1 LQHFESQ
8 LVVCIA
14 DAHPVH
20 LGDRLTSNGRWRL
33 VIFTG
38 KLTQLNQRTRFEK
51 LCSDLVAEKS
61 PLKIYQTGPDID
73 SFIELLTVISS
84 ERAAINLTEYPDI
97 SRPACGKYRY
107 RKYNT
112 IFADEVSYHEGG
124 GQAYKRYGVDPDG
137 PGVVILIRVI
147 QVIGFVPVIYAY
159 YVCFCS
165 LTNMLPTFCHL
176 TNACLN

>member
-1 LQHFESQ
+1 MGLQHFESEV
-8 LVVCIA
+8 VVCIA

-20 LGDRLTSNGRWRL
+20 LGDRLTSDGRWRL
-33 VIFTG
+33 VIFAG
-38 KLTQLNQRTRFEK
+38 KLTQFSQRTRFEK
-51 LCSDLVAEKS
+51 LCSNLVADGS
-61 PLKIYQTGPDID
+61 PLKQYQVGPDVD
-73 SFIELLTVISS
+73 SFIEVLTVISS

-137 PGVVILIRVI
+137 PGVVALIRVI
-147 QVIGFVPVIYAY
+147 SKSSNLFVCICAY
-159 YVCFCS
+159 YG
-165 LTNMLPTFCHL
+165 
-176 TNACLN
+176 CLL